1 MGAKQTKGQEP
12 GGASPQHS
20 WRRTPTKERG
30 DMLTSL
36 MLRSGDRLNRGGSP
50 PPPYQRRIG
59 MIQEMMLMAKQGKH
73 DKATEML
80 KMLRQDLGMESTSL
94 DDVLYRYAS
103 FRNLVDPITHDLI
116 ISLAK
121 YVHCPKT
128 VPTLVTL
135 VPPLHAGPAVLGIH
149 ASFQAG
155 FRRPRHPRLVPSW
168 FPPSSAS
175 TPYLKPVPLSSA
187 PKPRSLWIHSSTR
200 PRVAPSPSSASAQR
214 KHQVQSTEEIRP
226 HPLRNLFTSGK
237 INPFKVI
244 LAVSF
249 LPGFSI
255 WVCYVYDAMT
265 EQTGQYPDPADP
277 EDLRQTVIQHGL
289 FLDLLYSTITRVT
302 AIQED
307 LSRRLRIISQA
318 QMNSIGQYPANS
330 NTNIAAPTAG
340 SLDISAASGIPENFR
355 LQPEF
360 FQGDV
365 ESCGGFLLQCRLI
378 FQQAPR
384 YYQADHSK
392 ITLIVNSLR
401 GKALKWAQ
409 AFLTANPI
417 SQISF
422 ERFLGEFQL
431 VFDQPRKTEEAT
443 RHLLGLRQRSRS
455 VSEHLIDF
463 RILAV
468 EAGWPDVA
476 LKGVFYRSLNNQ
488 IKDHLCSQSE
498 ARTFEE
504 LVTAA
509 LRSDVRLR
517 ERQVERAHT
526 ERKTVNNPVSKTP
539 MPESPSISREHV
551 TCSSEEPMQIGHSK
565 LTPEER
571 RRRQVEEPLDHPVKA
586 AGLGFPW
593 LRSHNPQFDWVN
605 LHITNW
611 STHCLANCLRS
622 AVPSVSP
629 NLEPAP
635 DDIDLSKVPS
645 CYHDL
650 RTVFSKSKAGALPPH
665 RPYDCS
671 IELLNGATLPKGR
684 LFNLSG
690 PEKLSMEKYIHESLS
705 SGHIRPSSS
714 PVGAGFFF
722 VQKKD
727 KTLRPCIDYREL
739 NQITVKN
746 KYSLPL
752 ISSALDTV
760 QEARVFTK
768 LDLRNAYHLVRMKE
782 GDEWKTAFNTPL
794 GHFEYLVMPF
804 GLTNAPA
811 VFQHL
816 VNDVLRD
823 FLNRF
828 VFVYL
833 DDILIYSPNHDLHI
847 HHVRQVLERL
857 LENRLFVKAEK
868 CDFHV
873 STVSFLGFIIEAGN
887 IRPDPAKVSAVANWE
902 PPDSRKQLQRF
913 LGFANFYRR
922 FIRNYSSLAA
932 PLTQLTSVNTPF
944 VWSPEAQAAF
954 DKLKGM
960 FISAPILI
968 QPDPQRQFIV
978 EVDASDTGVGA
989 VLSQREVSSGK
1000 LKPCAFFSRKLSPA
1014 ERNYDVGNRE
1024 LLAIKL
1030 ALEEWRHWLEGA
1042 EHPFIVWTD
1051 HKNLAYLRSAK
1062 RLNSRQARWCLF
1074 FDRFSFIITYRPGS
1088 RNVKPDALSRIHSN
1102 HDLEEATPIIPPT
1115 CVVGNLTWDI
1125 ETRVLQAQDEEPDHP
1140 PPPAN
1145 TLYVPSSLRSDVL
1158 VWGHTSRV
1166 SCHGGVQRTLSL
1178 IKRRFFW
1185 PTLERD
1191 VREFIA
1197 ACDICARSKSSN
1209 LPPAGLLHPLPIA
1222 TRPWSHIALD
1232 FVTGLPPSQGK
1243 TVILTV
1249 VDRFSKAAQFIPL
1262 PKLPTAA
1269 EMADILVHQVF
1280 RNHGIPKDI
1289 VSDRGPQFVSQVWR
1303 TFCSAL
1309 GATVSLS
1316 SGYHPQSNGQ
1326 AERANQELEAAL
1338 RCLAA
1343 QNPSTWSKFLVW
1355 IEYAHNNHPSSAT
1368 GLSPFE
1374 ISLGYSPP
1382 LFPSQELDL
1391 AVPSVQHHLQ
1401 RIQRIWR
1408 QAKAALL
1415 RTRESNCR
1423 LANRRRRAAPNY
1435 QPGQKVWL
1443 SSRNIPLQV
1452 ASRKLAPRYI
1462 GPYIIDEIINP
1473 SCVKLRLPAALKI
1486 HPSFHV
1492 SQIKPFQESSLCPPS
1507 ASPPPA
1513 RLIDG
1518 APAFTVSR
1526 ILDIRRRGRGHQ
1538 YLVDWE
1544 GYGPEERS
1552 WISRSMILDRSLLDD
1567 FFRAHPDRRPGPP
1580 GGGR

>member
-1 MGAKQTKGQEP
+1 
-12 GGASPQHS
+12 
-20 WRRTPTKERG
+20 
-30 DMLTSL
+30 
-36 MLRSGDRLNRGGSP
+36 
-50 PPPYQRRIG
+50 
-59 MIQEMMLMAKQGKH
+59 
-73 DKATEML
+73 
-80 KMLRQDLGMESTSL
+80 
-94 DDVLYRYAS
+94 
-103 FRNLVDPITHDLI
+103 
-116 ISLAK
+116 
-121 YVHCPKT
+121 
-128 VPTLVTL
+128 
-135 VPPLHAGPAVLGIH
+135 
-149 ASFQAG
+149 
-155 FRRPRHPRLVPSW
+155 
-168 FPPSSAS
+168 
-175 TPYLKPVPLSSA
+175 
-187 PKPRSLWIHSSTR
+187 
-200 PRVAPSPSSASAQR
+200 
-214 KHQVQSTEEIRP
+214 
-226 HPLRNLFTSGK
+226 
-237 INPFKVI
+237 
-244 LAVSF
+244 
-249 LPGFSI
+249 
-255 WVCYVYDAMT
+255 MT
-265 EQTGQYPDPADP
+265 EQTGQRPDPADP
-277 EDLRQTVIQHGL
+277 EGLRL
-289 FLDLLYSTITRVT
+289 AVT
-302 AIQED
+302 HQGAA
-307 LSRRLRIISQA
+307 LSRQAETLHQMASAQQDLFHRLDSISQA
-318 QMNSIGQYPANS
+318 LVELTSQQSTISSSTSSAS
-330 NTNIAAPTAG
+330 AAG
-340 SLDISAASGIPENFR
+340 SSHQATTLWTQENFR
-355 LQPEF
+355 LQPEPF
-360 FQGDV
+360 HGDV
-365 ESCGGFLLQCRLI
+365 SACGGFLLQCQLI

-384 YYQADHSK
+384 YYHADHCK

-401 GKALKWAQ
+401 GKALQWAQ
-409 AFLTANPI
+409 AYLSASPI
-417 SQISF
+417 FQMLF
-422 ERFLGEFQL
+422 ERFIREFRL
-431 VFDQPRKTEEAT
+431 VFDQPRKAEEAT
-443 RHLLGLRQRSRS
+443 RRLLGLKQYSRS
-455 VSEHLIDF
+455 VSDHLIDF

-468 EAGWPDVA
+468 GAGWPDIA
-476 LKGVFYRSLNNQ
+476 LKGIFYQSLNDQ
-488 IKDHLCSQSE
+488 IKDHLCSQPE

-517 ERQVERAHT
+517 ERQVERT
-526 ERKTVNNPVSKTP
+526 SSEKKTTTNSAPQLPRS
-539 MPESPSISREHV
+539 EPSSFHPRENISR
-551 TCSSEEPMQIGHSK
+551 SLEEPMQIGHSQ

-571 RRRQVEEPLDHPVKA
+571 RRRKEEGTCFYCGQSGHHVQQCTLRLNSRAPPLEDRPREASPTANQESNFLYVPVKLLHQSRTHECRALIDSGAEQSFIDCLLVSKLSLPIEPLDHPVKA
-586 AGLGFPW
+586 AGLGGQLLTRITHRTKPVHLITSGNHHEVTQFYIMQSLQSPVILGFPW
-593 LRSHNPQFDWVN
+593 LRRHNPQFDWVN
-605 LHITNW
+605 HHITNW

-622 AVPSVSP
+622 AIPAVP
-629 NLEPAP
+629 P
-635 DDIDLSKVPS
+635 DHYSTPEEVDLSMVPP

-650 RTVFSKSKAGALPPH
+650 KAVFSKSRAGALPAH

-671 IELLNGATLPKGR
+671 IELLNGATLPKGH

-690 PEKLSMEKYIHESLS
+690 PEKLAMEKYIHESLA

-752 ISSALDTV
+752 ISSALDSV
-760 QEARVFTK
+760 QEARVFSK

-833 DDILIYSPNHDLHI
+833 DDILIYSPNSELHTF
-847 HHVRQVLERL
+847 HVRQVLERL

-868 CDFHV
+868 CEFHV

-887 IRPDPAKVSAVANWE
+887 IRPDPAKVSAVAEWE
-902 PPDSRKQLQRF
+902 TPSSRKQLQRF

-932 PLTQLTSVNTPF
+932 PLTRLTSINQPF
-944 VWSPEAQAAF
+944 IWSPEAQNAF
-954 DKLKGM
+954 ETLKRM
-960 FISAPILI
+960 FVTAPILI
-968 QPDPQRQFIV
+968 QPDPRRQFIV
-978 EVDASDTGVGA
+978 EVDASDSGVGA
-989 VLSQREVSSGK
+989 VLSQREDTTGK

-1014 ERNYDVGNRE
+1014 EQNYDVGNRE

-1051 HKNLAYLRSAK
+1051 HKNLAYLRTAK

-1074 FDRFSFIITYRPGS
+1074 FDRFTFTITYRPGS
-1088 RNVKPDALSRIHSN
+1088 RNVKPDALSRIFSA
-1102 HDLEEATPIIPPT
+1102 HDHHEAVPIIPPT
-1115 CVVGNLTWDI
+1115 CVIGNLTWDI
-1125 ETRVLQAQDEEPDHP
+1125 ETRVQQAQGEEPDHP

-1158 VWGHTSRV
+1158 VWGHASRV
-1166 SCHGGVQRTLSL
+1166 SCHGGVQRTLNL

-1185 PTLERD
+1185 PSMEQDT
-1191 VREFIA
+1191 REFVA
-1197 ACDICARSKSSN
+1197 ACTVCARSKSSN
-1209 LPPAGLLHPLPIA
+1209 SPPAGLLHPLPVA
-1222 TRPWSHIALD
+1222 GRPWSHLALD
-1232 FVTGLPPSQGK
+1232 FVTGLPPSQGN

-1249 VDRFSKAAQFIPL
+1249 IDRFSKAVQFIPL
-1262 PKLPTAA
+1262 PKLPTAT
-1269 EMADILVHQVF
+1269 EMADVLVHQVF
-1280 RNHGIPKDI
+1280 RHHGIPTDI

-1303 TFCSAL
+1303 SFCSAL
-1309 GATVSLS
+1309 GATVSLT

-1343 QNPSTWSKFLVW
+1343 QNPSSWSKFLVW
-1355 IEYAHNNHPSSAT
+1355 IEYAHNNHPSAAT
-1368 GLSPFE
+1368 GMSPFE
-1374 ISLGYSPP
+1374 ASLGYSPP
-1382 LFPSQELDL
+1382 LFPSHELDL

-1401 RIQRIWR
+1401 RVQRVWR

-1415 RTRESNCR
+1415 RTRDSNCR
-1423 LANRRRRAAPNY
+1423 IANRRRRAGPDY
-1435 QPGQKVWL
+1435 RPGQKVWL
-1443 SSRNIPLQV
+1443 SSKNIPLQST
-1452 ASRKLAPRYI
+1452 SRKLAPRYI
-1462 GPYIIDEIINP
+1462 GPYTIERIITP
-1473 SCVKLRLPAALKI
+1473 TCVRLRLPAALKV
-1486 HPSFHV
+1486 HPSFHI
-1492 SQIKPFQESSLCPPS
+1492 SNIKPFQESPLCPPS

-1513 RLIDG
+1513 RVIDG

-1526 ILDIRRRGRGHQ
+1526 ILDIRRRGRGFQ

-1552 WISRSMILDRSLLDD
+1552 WISRSLILDRSLLDD